1 MEDIIKKLSN
11 RIVQISYEH
20 KLSHI
25 SSCLTSLPIIYG
37 IYNKKKDDER
47 FVLSNGHAGLALYVV
62 LEHFY
67 EVDAE
72 YLLEKHGIHPCFD
85 EENRLDC
92 STGSL
97 GLGLP
102 IAVGFALA
110 NPDKTSY
117 CLISD
122 GESFEGS
129 IWESLNFIGNKKI
142 SNLELHVNSNGYSAY
157 DLVDTDLLI
166 KKIKLFCPDAKFHLT
181 NLNEYPLLKEKEM
194 EAHYYVLRSEEE
206 KNQLLLS

>member
-1 MEDIIKKLSN
+1 MTNIIKNLSN
-11 RIVQISYEH
+11 RLIEISFKH

-25 SSCLTSLPIIYG
+25 SSCLTSLPIIFD
-37 IYNKKKDDER
+37 IYNRKQKEEK

-67 EVDAE
+67 GIDAE
-72 YLLEKHGIHPCFD
+72 FLLDKHGIHPCYD
-85 EENRLDC
+85 PENYLDC

-102 IAVGFALA
+102 VAVGFALA
-110 NPDKTSY
+110 DPSKKSY

-129 IWESLNFIGNKKI
+129 IWESLNFVGNKKI
-142 SNLELHVNSNGYSAY
+142 NNLELHVNINGYSAY
-157 DLVDTDLLI
+157 DHVDMGLLI
-166 KKIKLFCPDAKFHLT
+166 QKIKLFYPYAKFHLT
-181 NLNEYPLLKEKEM
+181 NLNDYPFLKEKEM

-206 KNQLLLS
+206 RNQLLS

>member
-1 MEDIIKKLSN
+1 MDEILKKLSN
-11 RIVQISYEH
+11 RLIEISYNH

-25 SSCLTSLPIIYG
+25 SSCLTSLPIIYD
-37 IYNKKKDDER
+37 IYSRKKEGER

-62 LEHFY
+62 LEYFY
-67 EVDAE
+67 GVDAE
-72 YLLEKHGIHPCFD
+72 HLLEKHGIHPCFD
-85 EENRLDC
+85 RENYLDC

-102 IAVGFALA
+102 VAVGFALSD
-110 NPDKTSY
+110 PQQKSY

-129 IWESLNFIGNKKI
+129 IWESLNFIENKKI
-142 SNLELHVNSNGYSAY
+142 YNLELHVNINGYSAY
-157 DLVDTDLLI
+157 DRVNAGLLVQ
-166 KKIKLFCPDAKFHLT
+166 KIKLFYPYAKIHFT
-181 NLNEYPLLKEKEM
+181 NLDAYEFLKEKEM
-194 EAHYYVLRSEEE
+194 EAHYYVLRNEEE